1 MTSQNAFPL
10 LSRVKLKDNTIP
22 NTSFYIA
29 FYKNVL
35 TNSVYF
41 KAKDLVRIIIE
52 NMLQSHFT
60 YKNMERSL
68 KKEFKNIG
76 LVLRRETNLK
86 NEYNKI
92 CEIFAKYNAEV
103 HLEASGAKN
112 IGINDGL
119 PISELCKRSDL
130 LISLGGD
137 GTLLWTARESF
148 LYDMPILGVRAGNL
162 GYLISLKMDDL
173 EWFVPKLFEGE
184 YKIDER
190 VMFDVELKK
199 SGEISKSVAFNEIV
213 FSRAKI
219 SSMAR
224 IEAYANGEYFNSY
237 FGDGVILSTPSGST
251 AYNLSC
257 GGPIVLPQTKA
268 MILTPICPHSLTQ
281 RPLVFDGY
289 EITLKSKDNTVLIID
304 GQEIYDMSKYDEV
317 MVRYAKRRA
326 KLIFKK
332 EQSHFKIL
340 KEKLS
345 WGQQ

>member
-1 MTSQNAFPL
+1 M
-10 LSRVKLKDNTIP
+10 LKR
-22 NTSFYIA
+22 S
-29 FYKNVL
+29 KN
-35 TNSVYF
+35 F
-41 KAKDLVRIIIE
+41 K
-52 NMLQSHFT
+52 T
-60 YKNMERSL
+60 
-68 KKEFKNIG
+68 IG
-76 LVLRRETNLK
+76 LILRKETNLK
-86 NEYNKI
+86 AEYQKVK
-92 CEIFAKYNAEV
+92 EIFAKHDAQIF
-103 HLEASGAKN
+103 LEKNSAKT
-112 IGINDGL
+112 IGEKSDFSIQK
-119 PISELCKRSDL
+119 LCEQTSL

-148 LYDMPILGVRAGNL
+148 AHQLPILGVRAGNL
-162 GYLISLKMDDL
+162 GFLISLGLDEL
-173 EWFVPKLFEGE
+173 EEFAPKLYSKE

-190 VMFDVELKK
+190 KIFDITLKK
-199 SGEISKSVAFNEIV
+199 GAKKTKSVAFNEVV

-257 GGPIVLPQTKA
+257 GGPIILPQVQA
-268 MILTPICPHSLTQ
+268 MILTPICPHALTQ

-289 EITLKSKDNTVLIID
+289 EITLKSKDNTVVIID
-304 GQEIYDMSKYDEV
+304 GQEIYDMNEYDEV
-317 MVRYAKRRA
+317 SVKYAKQSV
-326 KLIFKK
+326 KLIRKI